1 MLKGYGVRGVVLLI
15 KKRLKLDWWSPKAGC
30 FKEGAFAKETWV
42 RVIVLPM
49 HLWGKDFLKRV
60 GDSYGGFVVVD
71 VDTVERTFTVG

>member
-1 MLKGYGVRGVVLLI
+1 M
-15 KKRLKLDWWSPKAGC
+15 
-30 FKEGAFAKETWV
+30 KERASAKEIWV
-42 RVIVLPM
+42 RVIGLPM